1 LTNGYIY
8 GQTYGLKEGRL
19 ERKADIQTDADVTK
33 QTDRQMF
40 RHIVI
45 SIRGLIKLGL
55 KEIDEITIYSF
66 PTRFRFPPIQ
76 SEI

>member
-1 LTNGYIY
+1 MTNGYIY

-19 ERKADIQTDADVTK
+19 RRKAYIQTKADVTK

-45 SIRGLIKLGL
+45 SILGG
-55 KEIDEITIYSF
+55 D
-66 PTRFRFPPIQ
+66 
-76 SEI
+76 